1 MFAGLEHHLGRA
13 QNRLRRQ
20 GLCDVTREACR
31 AHKGGML
38 LRGRQ
43 SLSHSP
49 FPRQPWLLPRERC
62 CPKAAVDHV
71 ASFNLMNP
79 TPCQDPVL
87 QPDEPHTL
95 SFNLMNPTPSL
106 PRPCRRS
113 AMASVTLMT
122 PPLPSLTKPGP
133 TPSYPP

>member
-79 TPCQDPVL
+79 TPS
-87 QPDEPHTL
+87 L
-95 SFNLMNPTPSL
+95 S
-106 PRPCRRS
+106 RPCQRS
-113 AMASVTLMT
+113 AVASVTLMT